1 MNRQGAP
8 PSPTTERSSF
18 LIADLLVNPALDEV
32 VKDGRTIKLEPKA
45 MQLLVCL
52 ADRAG
57 AVLSVENLL
66 DLVWKDVVV
75 STDSVYAAVAAL
87 RRTLGDDPKNPKYIA
102 NVVRRG
108 YRLIAPVSSPGR
120 PAAPSFANEGGTS
133 VAKPSIA
140 VLPFINI
147 SGDAEQEY
155 FSDGITQDIIT
166 DLSKVSALAVVS
178 RNSVFAYKGSNL
190 DAKKLVRELNVTHVL
205 EGSIRKA
212 GNRVRI
218 TAQLV
223 DASSNEHVWA
233 ERYDRDLSD
242 IFALQ
247 DEIAHA
253 IVGAL
258 RLKLLPGERRAIEQR
273 GTDNAEAYN
282 LYLMAR
288 RLYVTGNDG
297 DTPRAEKVVRLCA
310 RATQIDPQYA
320 RAWALT
326 AIGKTILRYIHGR
339 QFEDGLRDAERA
351 IALDPALAEAHAAK
365 ARVLSDSDRCDEASS
380 EIDVALRL
388 DPDSYEVNR
397 STAYLRFRQRRVA
410 DAALYFQKAQTLLES
425 DINSANML
433 LSCYRALGD
442 NVGVIRTA
450 RGMLSKAEE
459 ILAQDPNNAAV
470 VAYAASAIGQIGDSK
485 RAREYMNRALLID
498 PDNPKM
504 RYNFACELTG
514 RDIDAALEM
523 LGPVFNRMAL
533 GLLNHAKVDVDLDP
547 LRDDPRFRTMLA
559 AAEARLA
566 AAPWRLVHALPG
578 RSHHPGPQST
588 AREFINE
595 IAARMQLGMLP
606 INF

>member
-108 YRLIAPVSSPGR
+108 YRLIAPVSSPAR

-190 DAKKLVRELNVTHVL
+190 DAKKLVHELNVTHVL

-365 ARVLSDSDRCDEASS
+365 ARVLSDSGRCDEASS

-410 DAALYFQKAQTLLES
+410 DAALYFQKAQTLLEF

-442 NVGVIRTA
+442 NEGVIRTA

-566 AAPWRLVHALPG
+566 AAPG
-578 RSHHPGPQST
+578 D
-588 AREFINE
+588 
-595 IAARMQLGMLP
+595 
-606 INF
+606 

>member
-1 MNRQGAP
+1 VNRQGAP

-66 DLVWKDVVV
+66 ELVWKDVVV

-87 RRTLGDDPKNPKYIA
+87 RRTLGDDPKHPKYIA

-108 YRLIAPVSSPGR
+108 YRLIAPVSSPAR
-120 PAAPSFANEGGTS
+120 PAAPSLANEGGTS

-166 DLSKVSALAVVS
+166 DLSKVSALAVAS
-178 RNSVFAYKGSNL
+178 RNSNL
-190 DAKKLVRELNVTHVL
+190 DAKELVHGLNVTHVL

-223 DASSNEHVWA
+223 DASSKEHVWA
-233 ERYDRDLSD
+233 ERYDRDLND

-288 RLYVTGNDG
+288 RLYVTGNNG

-365 ARVLSDSDRCDEASS
+365 ARVLSESGRCDEASS

-397 STAYLRFRQRRVA
+397 ATAYLRFRQRRVA

-442 NVGVIRTA
+442 NEGVMRTA
-450 RGMLSKAEE
+450 RGMLSTAEE
-459 ILAQDPNNAAV
+459 ILAQDPSNAAV
-470 VAYAASAIGQIGDSK
+470 VAYAASAFGQIGDST

-498 PDNPKM
+498 PDNLKM

-523 LGPVFNRMAL
+523 LGPVFSRTAL

-566 AAPWRLVHALPG
+566 ATPG
-578 RSHHPGPQST
+578 DDEARPNEHHPLN
-588 AREFINE
+588 A
-595 IAARMQLGMLP
+595 
-606 INF
+606 

>member
-1 MNRQGAP
+1 
-8 PSPTTERSSF
+8 
-18 LIADLLVNPALDEV
+18 VH
-32 VKDGRTIKLEPKA
+32 
-45 MQLLVCL
+45 
-52 ADRAG
+52 
-57 AVLSVENLL
+57 
-66 DLVWKDVVV
+66 
-75 STDSVYAAVAAL
+75 
-87 RRTLGDDPKNPKYIA
+87 
-102 NVVRRG
+102 
-108 YRLIAPVSSPGR
+108 
-120 PAAPSFANEGGTS
+120 
-133 VAKPSIA
+133 
-140 VLPFINI
+140 
-147 SGDAEQEY
+147 
-155 FSDGITQDIIT
+155 
-166 DLSKVSALAVVS
+166 
-178 RNSVFAYKGSNL
+178 
-190 DAKKLVRELNVTHVL
+190 ELNVTHVL

-365 ARVLSDSDRCDEASS
+365 ARVLSDSGRCDEASS

-442 NVGVIRTA
+442 NEGVIRTA

-566 AAPWRLVHALPG
+566 AAPG
-578 RSHHPGPQST
+578 D
-588 AREFINE
+588 
-595 IAARMQLGMLP
+595 
-606 INF
+606 